1 MNKIIVTVLIAL
13 AAIQVFGQ
21 GLYSVN
27 LKNEAA
33 YISSGGGLFGVSF
46 AIGKNKTNL
55 SADDIAKLNVYN
67 INKFD
72 RSAALNYSERAKKAS
87 DVGLLGS
94 LAGGLV
100 FASTIPLVNKQDTW
114 ANQAS
119 TLALLWFETNL
130 INVGITEITKV
141 SVKRIRPFAYNPN
154 APLDRKLN
162 SDVRKSFFSGHT
174 SISAANTFF
183 MAKVF
188 ADYKP
193 ESNWKPVVW
202 TTAAII
208 PAFTGFMRYKAGK
221 HFPTD
226 IITGYIV
233 GASIGYLIP
242 ELHKISAKNAASQTP
257 DVINSAPN
265 VPTFNFTLRF

>member
-13 AAIQVFGQ
+13 AAMQAFGQ
-21 GLYSVN
+21 QLYSLH

-46 AIGKNKTNL
+46 AIGKNKTKL
-55 SADDIAKLNVYN
+55 SADDIAKLNIDN

-72 RSAALNYSERAKKAS
+72 RSAALNYSEVAKKAS
-87 DVGLLGS
+87 DFGLIG
-94 LAGGLV
+94 AFVGGLV
-100 FASTIPLVNKQDTW
+100 FATAMPLADKQETW
-114 ANQAS
+114 TKQVG

-130 INVGITEITKV
+130 INAGITEITKV

-183 MAKVF
+183 IAKVF

-193 ESNWKPVVW
+193 ESNWKPIVW

-226 IITGYIV
+226 IITGYII
-233 GASIGYLIP
+233 GASVGILIP
-242 ELHKISAKNAASQTP
+242 ELHKISTKPGMA
-257 DVINSAPN
+257 N
-265 VPTFNFTLRF
+265 VPEPVNNAPEYPVFNLMLTF